1 MATVD
6 IPEDRPIEVTVGAPT
21 FVTGVGGIDGI
32 TEARAVELDAQT
44 LAAAKAYADEIDT
57 VPFEYVDEGDADSVA
72 QAKTYTD
79 TALVE
84 ATANAESY
92 TDVAIA
98 GIDFPDTG
106 VPEATIDA
114 KDQAV
119 REHADAGDQ
128 SIRELIASLQGE
140 PGPAGATGPQ
150 GESGPQGEPGERGL
164 QGVQGE
170 RGLQGIQG
178 ERGPAGADSTVP
190 GPAGTPGT
198 PGATGA
204 TGPQGA
210 SGMPNTDLVG
220 MGMPNGVVTGNP
232 GTIYRDTAGTNGA
245 WLWIKKVGT
254 NNVGWH
260 VLEGDTGRRKLTLG
274 AGLTGNVYIQRDA
287 KFVTVSVDGVSNTAT
302 GEVVLL
308 SASMGE
314 PWHSLVRRF
323 APIWRAGTTMGA
335 LDMNN
340 NNNWRFTIN
349 TQSSSLAAEITFRA
363 PSGGSITNSW
373 PVGALPGTP
382 A

>member
-6 IPEDRPIEVTVGAPT
+6 IPEDQPIEVTVGAPT

-57 VPFEYVDEGDADSVA
+57 VPFEYVDDGDADAVA
-72 QAKTYTD
+72 QAKAYTD

-92 TDVAIA
+92 TDAAIA

-140 PGPAGATGPQ
+140 PGPTGEPGPQ
-150 GESGPQGEPGERGL
+150 GETGAQGEPGPQGEP
-164 QGVQGE
+164 GE

-204 TGPQGA
+204 TGSQGA
-210 SGMPNTDLVG
+210 SGMPNVDLVG
-220 MGMPNGVVTGNP
+220 TGMPNGVVTGTP

-245 WLWIKKVGT
+245 WLWIKKTGT

-260 VLEGDTGRRKLTLG
+260 VLEGDSGWRDITSLVPPELFGVTSGHYLRVRRTDAGVWMDGRFLKGTASTTAFNVPTGFEHSSSDGAKGTLIPTDPPGIAGKMQYRVGGGFEWKATG
-274 AGLTGNVYIQRDA
+274 AGNGFGLFNYMSD
-287 KFVTVSVDGVSNTAT
+287 
-302 GEVVLL
+302 
-308 SASMGE
+308 
-314 PWHSLVRRF
+314 
-323 APIWRAGTTMGA
+323 RA
-335 LDMNN
+335 
-340 NNNWRFTIN
+340 W
-349 TQSSSLAAEITFRA
+349 
-363 PSGGSITNSW
+363 PST
-373 PVGALPGTP
+373 LPGNP
-382 A
+382 V